1 MPTLSAFEN
10 IEFAAQLVGMTKE
23 DRLNRV
29 RELLEQVG
37 LSHRTNHLPN
47 ALSGGERQRVAL
59 ARALVHKPKLILAD
73 EPTGSLDTESGAQV
87 LKLLKSLSADLN
99 VALLLVTHDLESTQ
113 ICDRVI
119 TMKDGRLI

>member
-1 MPTLSAFEN
+1 MYFSLFIYATLSAFEN

-23 DRLNRV
+23 DRLSLV

-47 ALSGGERQRVAL
+47 ALSGGERQGSP

-73 EPTGSLDTESGAQV
+73 EPTGSLDTNPV
-87 LKLLKSLSADLN
+87 PR
-99 VALLLVTHDLESTQ
+99 
-113 ICDRVI
+113 C
-119 TMKDGRLI
+119 